1 MRTSAN
7 RYELEASVMKTA
19 SCSPSSIQRCSTR
32 SLISTAGPA
41 ASYAT
46 QHRVATRAT
55 ISSALRVTVPD
66 AASFV
71 FSDLI
76 SKFLPQSRT
85 NIEKATSFYQAPC
98 RVMQPHDFFFLLVEH
113 LHSCTSAH
121 HYAYLHMADD
131 VSRSACF
138 LCSWMSTIAV
148 VVGCTIKPPSL
159 IAAEVPLWVIL

>member
-7 RYELEASVMKTA
+7 RYEASAMKTA
-19 SCSPSSIQRCSTR
+19 SRSPSSISCCSTR
-32 SLISTAGPA
+32 SLINTAGLTA
-41 ASYAT
+41 NYGT
-46 QHRVATRAT
+46 QHRATTRAT
-55 ISSALRVTVPD
+55 IFSALRVTVPG

-71 FSDLI
+71 FSDL
-76 SKFLPQSRT
+76 SKSLPQSRT
-85 NIEKATSFYQAPC
+85 NMEKATSFYQAPC

-138 LCSWMSTIAV
+138 PCS
-148 VVGCTIKPPSL
+148 
-159 IAAEVPLWVIL
+159 